1 MTPPEGFT
9 DETDLVPY
17 GEEEEEAAPVMTGAA
32 PARVDYTVGRIKR
45 DAQARKRLA
54 LRVCAEY
61 NRYDAMTES
70 KRDLVRELRKDWEML
85 EWNGELPWDGA
96 SRVRAPHTRLGCDQH
111 ELRLNTLIT
120 GPELPFSAVARKPEA
135 LPLLQQFEES
145 LMAILE
151 ETCWKDVARENHRE
165 LQIAPTLVQVTYE
178 RETAC
183 VPRLN
188 VEINEGEA
196 AEFVAAG
203 VPVDQ
208 AFAAAAKRDR
218 KGEVQV
224 DLEWEEVTTFD
235 GVKIRVV
242 PFEDMVLL
250 PVSAPSKDGLWGLGE
265 KVRLRGMDLKAG
277 SRSGKYLKESVERLL
292 LNPGDS
298 LNEDDIEDAE
308 DYAALDLEGGQYENA
323 LYREYD
329 CVELYWKD
337 DLDGSGK
344 MKWYIVTVHL
354 GTESVLRC
362 QYSPYEHGRPCYVLF
377 NYIPRSRQVLGQ
389 STADLLATTQA
400 SGTAALNDFHNLG
413 SLLVGMAGSFFYDED
428 SEFDPRRHE
437 LRPGAAIPARDPQ
450 RNIMPMISQAG
461 AIPPAMEAKL
471 KIYEITRQDAERL
484 AATSNPTMG
493 VGASDA
499 TTATEVKVVSGNAD
513 ARFENMAV
521 GVALQWKDVWDLV
534 RWTAAQYADGGKV
547 RYRKSAAAGADPE
560 WLEVAAE
567 VLKADVDLIPT
578 ALREWSDPQTRVM
591 RDQFVAGIVAQD
603 PILAADLELKLMLL
617 KQMVQDIRHPQAQ
630 QIIARAEQLYQQA
643 IIQMQMM
650 QQMGG
655 AMALAGAQVQGEQA
669 QKEEGRAQEQ
679 HELAQ
684 AQGQMGIMQQAQQL
698 MQPPAIPAAN
708 GNRKGK
714 K

>member
-1 MTPPEGFT
+1 MTPPEGFS
-9 DETDLVPY
+9 DETALAPY
-17 GEEEEEAAPVMTGAA
+17 GAEEEEAAPVMTGAA

-54 LRVCAEY
+54 LRVVEEY
-61 NRYDAMTES
+61 RRYDSMTQS
-70 KRDLVRELRKDWEML
+70 KRDLVREQRKDWEML
-85 EWNGELPWDGA
+85 EAADTGPWSNS

-120 GPELPFSAVARKPEA
+120 GPALPFSATARKPEA
-135 LPLLQQFEES
+135 VPLLPQLEES

-151 ETCWKDVARENHRE
+151 ETCWKDVAREAHRE
-165 LQIAPTLVQVTYE
+165 LQIAPLLVQVIYE
-178 RETAC
+178 QETAC

-188 VEINEGEA
+188 VEINEGDA

-208 AFAAAAKRDR
+208 ALAAAAKRDR

-224 DLEWEEVTTFD
+224 DLEWEEITTFD

-242 PFEDMVLL
+242 PFEDIVVL
-250 PVSAPSKDGLWGLGE
+250 PVSTPSKDGLWGLGE
-265 KVRLRGMDLKAG
+265 RVRLRGMDLKAG
-277 SRSGKYLKESVERLL
+277 VKSGKYLKDSVERLL

-298 LNEDDIEDAE
+298 LDEDDIEDAD

-329 CVELYWKD
+329 CVELCWKD

-344 MKWYIVTVHL
+344 MKWYIVTVHRE
-354 GTESVLRC
+354 TEAVLRC
-362 QYSPYEHGRPCYVLF
+362 QYSPYEHGRPYYVLF
-377 NYIPRSRQVLGQ
+377 NYIPRSRQVFGQ
-389 STADLLATTQA
+389 GTADLLATTQA
-400 SGTAALNDFHNLG
+400 SATAAWNNFHDLTA
-413 SLLVGMAGSFFYDED
+413 LLIGLAGSFFYDPD
-428 SEFDPRRHE
+428 SEFDPRKHE
-437 LRPGAAIPARDPQ
+437 IRPGNAVEARDPQ
-450 RNIMPMISQAG
+450 RNIRPMIEQA
-461 AIPPAMEAKL
+461 ATIPPAMEACL
-471 KIYEITRQDAERL
+471 KFLEMCRQDAERL

-493 VGASDA
+493 VGADDA
-499 TTATEVKVVSGNAD
+499 TTATEVKVVAGNAD
-513 ARFENMAV
+513 ARFENQAA

-534 RWTAAQYADGGKV
+534 RWTAAQYADGGTV

-560 WLEVAAE
+560 WVDVASE
-567 VLKADVDLIPT
+567 VLKADVDLVPT

-603 PILAADLELKLMLL
+603 PILAADLELRLLLL

-643 IIQMQMM
+643 MIQMQLMEEM
-650 QQMGG
+650 ARVAAETGG
-655 AMALAGAQVQGEQA
+655 AAEGERA
-669 QKEEGRAQEQ
+669 AKEEGRAQEQ
-679 HELAQ
+679 HDLAQ
-684 AQGQMGIMQQAQQL
+684 AQGQMGIMQSAQQML
-698 MQPPAIPAAN
+698 QPPMPAAN
-708 GNRKGK
+708 GNGKGK